1 MESRVFKF
9 FASFFSKLL
18 NCFDESFCGKA
29 YNRFCKKLSDEY
41 NESRISKFFECG
53 KRRDV
58 FRNSFFGKICILPET
73 ILLFLQKKLADP
85 VNSALKGSVVCK
97 NFNRWADI
105 SIRFY
110 GILLSVFSLLLVI
123 LKESTKTEIAILIGI
138 LILGIVM
145 ILINRDL
152 NSLLCGS
159 KIYTSLKELFTE
171 YSESTHDFYA
181 CKKAQCVTAAALGI
195 ICAMLCLVFGDKL
208 FVVLAG
214 AILAFAFLLKYLNLG
229 VFLTVMLSPLL
240 PTMVLVGLSFLC
252 ATVFCIHVILNKDF
266 TFSKNPMNAFVVFF
280 MLALLWGCIN
290 SFSFAAS
297 LTQAAVHISF
307 ILFYFVL
314 VNTIRKK
321 EQWQSLIKMF
331 LGVAFIVALYGV
343 VQNFTGI
350 TSTQSWVDEEMFED
364 ISVRVYSFFNNPNV
378 LGEFLVMTIPLTL
391 AVIWGKQRQTHKVLF
406 LFVLIMM
413 AACMVFTW
421 SRGAWLGV
429 FFALALFLVIMDR
442 RWVLAGVLLL
452 VLAPV
457 LLTLSGNTAILQRL
471 LSIGNTADTSTA
483 YRVSIWQASIKII
496 RDFWVSGI
504 GIGQEAY
511 KSVYPVYAL
520 SGADFALHSHN
531 LYLQVWVEMGIIGI
545 TSLFAVIL
553 MFVKQVFS
561 KKVMMNRKTDSCAK
575 IVVALGAALLGFLL
589 QGLTDYVWYNY
600 KILMIFWIVV
610 ALGISGVNLF
620 SQNEEKGGD
629 IK

>member
-85 VNSALKGSVVCK
+85 VNSALKGSTVCT

-123 LKESTKTEIAILIGI
+123 LKELTKTEIAILIGI
-138 LILGIVM
+138 LTLGIVM

-159 KIYTSLKELFTE
+159 KIYTSIKGLFLE
-171 YSESTHDFYA
+171 YSGSTHKFYA
-181 CKKAQCVTAAALGI
+181 CGKVQCVTAAALGV
-195 ICAMLCLVFGDKL
+195 ICAMLCLVFGGEL
-208 FVVLAG
+208 FIVLAG
-214 AILAFAFLLKYLNLG
+214 GILAFAFLLKYLNLG

-252 ATVFCIHVILNKDF
+252 AAVFCIHVILNKDF

-280 MLALLWGCIN
+280 VLALLWGCIN

-321 EQWQSLIKMF
+321 EQWQSLVKMF

-391 AVIWGKQRQTHKVLF
+391 AVIWGKQRKTHKTLF

-452 VLAPV
+452 VIAPV

-483 YRVSIWQASIKII
+483 YRVSIWRASIKII

-561 KKVMMNRKTDSCAK
+561 KKVMINRKTDTNAK
-575 IVVALGAALLGFLL
+575 IVIALGASLLGFLL

-620 SQNEEKGGD
+620 SQKEEKGGD